1 MEPELK
7 KLVIEKTVTSPYIE
21 FDGEKRELVMMGRSR
36 DENAHEFFV
45 PLFVWLEK
53 FLKSN
58 PDQITLNVSFEY
70 MATSAGK
77 QLFELIKL
85 LRKSET
91 IGNSITV
98 NWYYE
103 EEDEDMEQMGVDFSN
118 LLEMKFNFGIWDN

>member
-85 LRKSET
+85 LKKSET